1 MAAEAA
7 SRTHQHGNERRTFW
21 AAMLTGVFM
30 LAEFGGGVIAGSLA
44 LIADAAHMLT
54 DAVSL
59 GFAWYAFRL
68 SGRPA
73 DAARSYGFD
82 RLQIL
87 VAFANGIALFFVVGW
102 VFYEAASRLFEPVE
116 VLGGTMLVVALA
128 GLAANLLA
136 FAVLHGGD
144 RENLNIRGALLHV
157 LGDILGSVAAI
168 VAAIVIVT
176 TGWTPIDP
184 LLSGLVG
191 LILLRGAWRLVSQA
205 GHILLEGTP
214 GHLSVAEIQSDL
226 VAAIPE
232 VDDVHHIHVW
242 SLTQERPLITL
253 HARIC
258 DDSRPEDAVARI
270 KARLKERF
278 AITHATVEIERAD
291 CADHAAAPREGR
303 EPGPA

>member
-1 MAAEAA
+1 MTADAE
-7 SRTHQHGNERRTFW
+7 SRTRRHANERRTFW
-21 AAMLTGVFM
+21 AAVLTGGFM
-30 LAEFGGGVIAGSLA
+30 LFEFGGGVIAGSLA

-116 VLGGTMLVVALA
+116 VLGGTMLAVALA
-128 GLAANLLA
+128 GLAANLVA

-157 LGDILGSVAAI
+157 LGDILGSLAAI
-168 VAAIVIVT
+168 VAAIVIVA

-184 LLSGLVG
+184 LLSGLVS

-214 GHLSVAEIQSDL
+214 EHLSVAEIGADL
-226 VAAIPE
+226 VAAVPE
-232 VDDVHHIHVW
+232 VDDVHHVHVW
-242 SLTQERPLITL
+242 SLTQERLLITL
-253 HARIC
+253 HARIAG
-258 DDSRPEDAVARI
+258 DSRPEQAVAAI
-270 KARLKERF
+270 KARLAEKF
-278 AITHATVEIERAD
+278 AITHATVEIEHAA
-291 CADHAAAPREGR
+291 CADDGAAPPSGER
-303 EPGPA
+303 PA